1 MRLIICKNYDEVSEK
16 AAEFVRSQ
24 VMLKANSVLG
34 LATGSTPLGMY
45 ERLCLMKES
54 GEVDFS
60 GVTTFNLDEYY
71 PIAPDNEQS
80 YHYYMKKNFFDR
92 AGVPEENIHIPS
104 GSTLDAEE
112 ECRRYDEAIKKAGGI
127 DLQILGIGRNGHI
140 GFNEPNE
147 NLDSRTHVVTLTENT
162 IAANARFFEREED
175 VPRRAITMGMGSIMK
190 SKMILLLV
198 SGKAK
203 HNALSGLLTEKIN
216 TENPS
221 TVLNMHENAVIICDE
236 EAYNG

>member
-1 MRLIICKNYDEVSEK
+1 MATKK
-16 AAEFVRSQ
+16 AAG
-24 VMLKANSVLG
+24 LKVKLVKSTIGAKKDQIATANALG
-34 LATGSTPLGMY
+34 LFKIG
-45 ERLCLMKES
+45 
-54 GEVDFS
+54 
-60 GVTTFNLDEYY
+60 DEK
-71 PIAPDNEQS
+71 IQPDNEQS

-104 GSTLDAEE
+104 GSTLDAED

-198 SGKAK
+198 SGKEK

>member
-1 MRLIICKNYDEVSEK
+1 MRLIICRNYEEVSEK

-45 ERLCLMKES
+45 KNLCTMKEA
-54 GEVDFS
+54 GEIDFS

-71 PIAPDNEQS
+71 PIAPENEQS
-80 YHYYMKKNFFDR
+80 YHYYMHRNFFDR
-92 AGVPEENIHIPS
+92 AGIKAENIHIPS
-104 GSTLDAEE
+104 GSTADAEA

-140 GFNEPNE
+140 GFNEPNSD
-147 NLDSRTHVVTLTENT
+147 LDSRTHLVTLSENT
-162 IAANARFFEREED
+162 IAANSRFFEREED

-190 SKMILLLV
+190 AKMIVLLV
-198 SGKAK
+198 SGKEK
-203 HNALSGLLTEKIN
+203 HNSLSWLLTEKIS
-216 TENPS
+216 TQNPS

>member
-45 ERLCLMKES
+45 ERLCLMKEA

-60 GVTTFNLDEYY
+60 CVTTFNLDEYY

-127 DLQILGIGRNGHI
+127 D
-140 GFNEPNE
+140 
-147 NLDSRTHVVTLTENT
+147 
-162 IAANARFFEREED
+162 
-175 VPRRAITMGMGSIMK
+175 
-190 SKMILLLV
+190 
-198 SGKAK
+198 
-203 HNALSGLLTEKIN
+203 
-216 TENPS
+216 
-221 TVLNMHENAVIICDE
+221 
-236 EAYNG
+236 

>member
-45 ERLCLMKES
+45 ERLCLMKEA

-104 GSTLDAEE
+104 GSTPDAED

-162 IAANARFFEREED
+162 ITANARFFEREED

-198 SGKAK
+198 SGKEK